1 MGEELFTGVETDRL
15 GLGDL
20 RIKQHPAIFKF
31 TVDPILLAGFVRIRP
46 QATVLDLGTGAGVIP
61 LWLTGYRGL
70 ERVTGLEIQPEVAA
84 LARENAKLNGL
95 ADRIRILTGDLR
107 TPPAVLA
114 AGSFDWVLSNPPYW
128 PVTDHLLPEAP
139 ALAQAKFEL
148 TCTLRDVVAAAAY
161 FCRNGGRVGLIHLPG
176 RLPDLLC
183 TLRHHKLEPKRLCLV
198 QPKPGALPHRVL
210 VEAQKAARPGLKVLP
225 PFAIQGADGNFS
237 PEMVQVYQGKQ
248 LGAGTGDPG

>member
-1 MGEELFTGVETDRL
+1 MSEERCSRAATDRL

-20 RIKQHPAIFKF
+20 RIKQHPSIFKF

-46 QATVLDLGTGAGVIP
+46 GASVLDLGTGAGVIP
-61 LWLTGYRGL
+61 LWLTGYRGV

-84 LARENAKLNGL
+84 LARENVKLNGL
-95 ADRIRILTGDLR
+95 EDRIRILTGDLR
-107 TPPAVLA
+107 TPPADLA
-114 AGSFDWVLSNPPYW
+114 AASFDWVLSNPPYW
-128 PVTDHLLPEAP
+128 PATAHLLPETP

-161 FCRNGGRVGLIHLPG
+161 FCRNGGRVGLIHLPE

-183 TLRHHKLEPKRLCLV
+183 ALRDFKLEPKRLCLV
-198 QPKPGALPHRVL
+198 QPKPGARPHRVL
-210 VEAQKAARPGLKVLP
+210 VEAQKLARPGLKVMA
-225 PFAIQGADGNFS
+225 PFSIQGADGNFS

-248 LGAGTGDPG
+248 LGAGSG